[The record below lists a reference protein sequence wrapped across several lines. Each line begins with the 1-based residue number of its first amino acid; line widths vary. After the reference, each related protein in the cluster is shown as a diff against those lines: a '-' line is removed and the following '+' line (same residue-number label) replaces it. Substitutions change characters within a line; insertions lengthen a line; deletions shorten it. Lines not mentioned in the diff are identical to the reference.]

1 MRASAAT
8 LVVFMKLVSFDA
20 LRTLNLPDTT
30 YIKPELFY
38 RELPLIRS
46 VDWVLFPQ
54 YWQLNALLFAFG
66 ARIFPSHAAY
76 LLGHDKVEMTRVFAA
91 IAPQHIPETLI
102 EANDADGAARA
113 WERMVVPFVAKLPRA
128 SQGTGVFLIR
138 ARADWLRYL
147 ARTPVIY
154 VQEYLPI
161 DRDLRIVVVGRNVIG
176 GYWRLQSAQGFHNN
190 VARGGLVNRSPVPRP
205 ARELVLRLARTLGID
220 HAGFDVAMVV
230 GHPYVLEFNRLFG
243 NSGLQ
248 GGADRVS
255 RAMLDYLRR
264 GTLRDGPGKPSRP
277 RTRLPLAV

>member
-1 MRASAAT
+1 
-8 LVVFMKLVSFDA
+8 MKLVSFDA

-46 VDWVLFPQ
+46 ADWVLFPQ
-54 YWQLNALLFAFG
+54 YWQLNTLVFGLG
-66 ARIFPSHAAY
+66 ARVFPSQATY
-76 LLGHDKVEMTRVFAA
+76 LLGHDKVEMTRVFTA
-91 IAPQHIPETLI
+91 IAPRHIPETLI

-113 WERMVVPFVAKLPRA
+113 WERMSVPFVAKLPRS
-128 SQGTGVFLIR
+128 SQGAGVYLIR
-138 ARADWLRYL
+138 DRGDWLRYL

-161 DRDLRIVVVGRNVIG
+161 DRDLRIVVVGRSVIG

-190 VARGGLVNRSPVPRP
+190 VARGGLINRSPVPRA

-220 HAGFDVAMVV
+220 HAGFDIAMVD

-243 NSGLQ
+243 TSGLQ
-248 GGADRVS
+248 GGADRVT
-255 RAMLDYLRR
+255 RAMLRHLRR
-264 GTLRDGPGKPSRP
+264 EIFRDGPGKPSSPRP
-277 RTRLPLAV
+277 RLRLAV